1 MCGIA
6 GVFLKG
12 RNPDRS
18 RLLDALAV
26 LHHRGPDDNGLHLS
40 GQIGL
45 TFTRLSIIDLDHGQQ
60 PLYSHDKSL
69 CLIGNGEIYNYIELR
84 KQLVGRGC
92 LFATESDF
100 EPLLYAYQE
109 YGLDFLNSLEGMFA
123 FALYDQR
130 RNRLLLVRDR
140 LGIKPLFIA
149 QTADGVYFGSE
160 LKALLALQRPRRF
173 SVNPVGL
180 AQYLQSG
187 FAATGATLCNEIE
200 RLLPG
205 EAMLIES
212 DGRSRRWRYWSPQT
226 IQPTAIGFEE
236 AAEQFSALMTDVMR
250 KHLRA
255 DVPFGLFL
263 SGGIDSS
270 TLLALTKIAGAEPLR
285 TYSIGFPGS
294 DVFNEL
300 SDAQRIARHF
310 GVEHVMLELD
320 EQALFERL
328 PQMVWAADE
337 LIDDYAGLALSYLAE
352 RAAVDVKM
360 VFTGDGGDEAFAGY
374 GRYRRFYLQRLLKR
388 LRWPGSGG
396 FRTKPGFVPDEAKT
410 LFNPRLLQANAA
422 WRYPFVASWQAAPAS
437 WSDLQRMQT
446 VDIDTVLPD
455 RYLVKTDRVTMAW
468 GLEARVPFLD
478 HRVVEFGLAL
488 PDRLKVEG
496 RQGKMFLRQ
505 WAQRWLPADHL
516 QLRKRGLSAPVDQWP
531 TGTRLPRLE
540 RALLGNAGIQE
551 WFAPTGV
558 QRLIAE
564 QRQQP
569 SSKTRLKL
577 LRLLQFALWHRLFI
591 EGDGAAPL
599 KRQDP
604 LDFLGVQ

>member
-6 GVFLKG
+6 GVFLKE
-12 RNPDRS
+12 RTPERAV
-18 RLLDALAV
+18 LVDALSA
-26 LHHRGPDDNGLHLS
+26 LRHRGPDDSGLHLS
-40 GQIGL
+40 QQIGL
-45 TFTRLSIIDLDHGQQ
+45 AFTRLSIIDLDHGQQ
-60 PLYSHDKSL
+60 PLYNHDQSL

-84 KQLVGRGC
+84 EQLVGKGYQ
-92 LFATESDF
+92 FATQSDF

-109 YGLDFLNSLEGMFA
+109 YGLNFLDSLEGMFA
-123 FALYDQR
+123 FALYDR
-130 RNRLLLVRDR
+130 SRNRLLLVRDR
-140 LGIKPLFIA
+140 LGIKPLFIS
-149 QTADGVYFGSE
+149 QTADGLYFGSE
-160 LKALLALQRPRRF
+160 LKALFALQKQRP

-187 FAATGATLCNEIE
+187 FAATDATLCNEVE

-226 IQPTAIGFEE
+226 IQPVAMGFEE
-236 AAEQFSALMTDVMR
+236 AAEQFTALMADVMR
-250 KHLRA
+250 KHLRS

-285 TYSIGFPGS
+285 SYSIGFPGS

-320 EQALFERL
+320 EQAIFERL

-352 RAAVDVKM
+352 RAAVDVKL
-360 VFTGDGGDEAFAGY
+360 VFAGDGGDEAFAGY
-374 GRYRRFYLQRLLKR
+374 GRYRRFYLQRLLKS
-388 LRWPGSGG
+388 LCWPGSGG
-396 FRTKPGFVPDEAKT
+396 FRTKPGFKPDEAKT

-422 WRYPFVASWQAAPAS
+422 WRQPFIASWQAAPAT

-455 RYLVKTDRVTMAW
+455 RYLVKTDRMTMAW
-468 GLEARVPFLD
+468 GLEARVPLLD
-478 HRVVEFGLAL
+478 HRVIEFGLAL
-488 PDRLKVEG
+488 PDRLKIQG
-496 RQGKMFLRQ
+496 RQGKVFLRQ
-505 WAQRWLPADHL
+505 WAKRWLPADHL
-516 QLRKRGLSAPVDQWP
+516 QLRKRGLSVPVDQWP
-531 TGTRLPRLE
+531 SGTRLPRLE

-551 WFAPTGV
+551 WFVPAGV
-558 QRLIAE
+558 QHLIAE
-564 QRQQP
+564 QGRQP
-569 SSKTRLKL
+569 SSKTRSKL

-591 EGDGAAPL
+591 EGDGIEPA
-599 KRQDP
+599 KRLDP
-604 LDFLGVQ
+604 LDFLATP